1 MKQIQLSQADIERIT
16 DCIQFVI
23 DNANQDEFDNII
35 LNQFETIDP
44 QELETL
50 KEGLMEQ
57 AGDEYDLINIHM
69 ETVKTEPT
77 KPKYIY
83 FEDDDPT
90 EVIDWANENS
100 KEGYKLMGGIEP
112 ILFLGEVGNP
122 NIFVYHA
129 TMELI

>member
-1 MKQIQLSQADIERIT
+1 MILQIQLSPLDIERIT

-57 AGDEYDLINIHM
+57 AGDEYDQ
-69 ETVKTEPT
+69 
-77 KPKYIY
+77 
-83 FEDDDPT
+83 
-90 EVIDWANENS
+90 
-100 KEGYKLMGGIEP
+100 
-112 ILFLGEVGNP
+112 
-122 NIFVYHA
+122 
-129 TMELI
+129 

>member
-1 MKQIQLSQADIERIT
+1 MSIITVQLSPLDIERIT

-57 AGDEYDLINIHM
+57 AGDEYD
-69 ETVKTEPT
+69 
-77 KPKYIY
+77 
-83 FEDDDPT
+83 
-90 EVIDWANENS
+90 
-100 KEGYKLMGGIEP
+100 
-112 ILFLGEVGNP
+112 
-122 NIFVYHA
+122 
-129 TMELI
+129 